1 MTNPNRD
8 MIDQIF
14 HRLAHAPIG
23 LDCDYGEVL
32 IALGRLASAILA
44 VSSTDQ
50 EDCKLR
56 ADWFCNAVMIGAKR
70 NPATVSRH

>member
-14 HRLAHAPIG
+14 HRLAHAPLG

-44 VSSTDQ
+44 VSSTDA
-50 EDCKLR
+50 EDCKTR
-56 ADWFCNAVMIGAKR
+56 ADWFCQAVMVGTKR
-70 NPATVSRH
+70 KAVTH

>member
-1 MTNPNRD
+1 MSNRD

-70 NPATVSRH
+70 SAATITRH

>member
-1 MTNPNRD
+1 MSNRD

-14 HRLAHAPIG
+14 HRLAHAPLG

-32 IALGRLASAILA
+32 IAVGRMASAILA
-44 VSSTDQ
+44 VSSSDA

-56 ADWFCNAVMIGAKR
+56 AGWFCQAVMIGAKR
-70 NPATVSRH
+70 SAATITRH

>member
-1 MTNPNRD
+1 MSNRD

-14 HRLAHAPIG
+14 HRLAHAPLG
-23 LDCDYGEVL
+23 LDRDYGEVL

-44 VSSTDQ
+44 VSSSDA
-50 EDCKLR
+50 EDR
-56 ADWFCNAVMIGAKR
+56 QNRTDWFCQALQIGAKR

>member
-14 HRLAHAPIG
+14 HRLAHAPLG

-32 IALGRLASAILA
+32 IAVGRMASAILA
-44 VSSTDQ
+44 VSSSYA
-50 EDCKLR
+50 EDCTLR
-56 ADWFCNAVMIGAKR
+56 TDWFCQAVTVGAKR
-70 NPATVSRH
+70 SPGANTRH